1 MSNITKAFQAKQGLR
16 SASLPGY
23 AGGFV
28 QKLFGGGKPAPAAPV
43 VDPRIAQI
51 EASQRAL
58 QQSQGTYGSAPA
70 AAAVAAPVVSA
81 APTQQVAPVG
91 VSLSSAVGAIQSR
104 GEALK
109 AAAGYKDG
117 EVPVHEGPGIVDGP
131 GGPRED
137 KVDAKLSDGEAVLPA
152 ATVAALG
159 GPEEVAELIQ
169 RTNGK
174 EPARGLRS
182 GVHASTGVVGDM
194 INPNDLR
201 PEFRSAAQTPV
212 IQPAANAG
220 LEVARDGRAVAAQAR
235 TAQPQGFYEKM
246 GRLSAAETPKP
257 TAAPT
262 VAKAAGL
269 AGSALGYLGPIA
281 NGVGIGTMIAHAVD
295 SIPSLRGRATA
306 EASNMELA
314 GTPQHD
320 EEVNKALVA
329 QDAAW
334 EQRHGKTLTDAQRTQ
349 PSTAPAQLPVKA
361 KTNPATGDYN
371 SGYDAKEAARAKA
384 APIMVAEQN
393 PNVLGLRASGVTG
406 PLQGDVTEN
415 GKTGK
420 TGIRTIETGNG
431 KVYAGRDAKGQ
442 LIVNSGLEQGS
453 LADIDKARDAKFAAA
468 GYGKDSGGN
477 WVTPERIAAKEQL
490 RQLQYENAKFN
501 ATSDQIKDPRA
512 QAAGLRGLAQ
522 YDIEEKLK
530 REGAMTPYQ
539 KASLGLQREQ
549 QEITKASHAAMQGN
563 TDRAALAASLRD
575 AQETNAKADKL
586 FFTTNDPKTGDEVV
600 NNAALAKYTR
610 WKSSFAQND
619 PRSKLTQAELYR
631 RFMAEQAV
639 KEMGGG
645 GAKTELPINH
655 TGQRTAGLRDVFTG
669 GNGVVVPFG
678 AVETFDNG
686 AAIRSSAIPKD
697 EYDTRRLLG
706 LDKK

>member
-1 MSNITKAFQAKQGLR
+1 MSNITKAFEAKQGLR
-16 SASLPGY
+16 SANLPGY

-28 QKLFGGGKPAPAAPV
+28 QKLFGGAKPAPAAPV
-43 VDPRIAQI
+43 VDPRIAQL
-51 EASQRAL
+51 EASQRELAK
-58 QQSQGTYGSAPA
+58 SQGAYGSAPA
-70 AAAVAAPVVSA
+70 AVAAAPVVSA
-81 APTQQVAPVG
+81 APVAGSGGGGMIGNAMG
-91 VSLSSAVGAIQSR
+91 VVGAR
-104 GEALK
+104 NEALK

-117 EVPVHEGPGIVDGP
+117 RVPVHEGPGIVHGP
-131 GGPRED
+131 GTTTSD
-137 KVDAKLSDGEAVLPA
+137 SVNAKLSKDEAVLPA

-159 GPEEVAELIQ
+159 GPDAVAELIE

-453 LADIDKARDAKFAAA
+453 LSDIDKAREAKFAAA
-468 GYGKDSGGN
+468 GYGKDAGGN
-477 WVTPERIAAKEQL
+477 WMTPERIAAKDSL

-501 ATSDQIKDPRA
+501 ATSDQIKDPRS

-522 YDIEEKLK
+522 YDVEEKLK
-530 REGAMTPYQ
+530 REGVMTPYQ

-563 TDRAALAASLRD
+563 TERAALAASLKD
-575 AQETNAKADKL
+575 AQEKNDKADKL
-586 FFTTNDPKTGDEVV
+586 FFTTNDPKTGDEIV